1 MAQFGAPN
9 FLKVIDAYEAGADRA
24 ERSRLR
30 DLSEQGRLL
39 TGQALQGNKNAL
51 ANLGG
56 VDPEAYM
63 KVSSFTQEQ
72 KAQRLDELAAGAMA
86 ADTPEKWEMFKQR
99 AAAQGHTLDPGD
111 TRQSILDQAMG
122 WKEKLAQ
129 SNADRSF
136 NAQQTQADRGYNLD
150 VRQFNASQ
158 SNADRNYQLQRDQLA
173 LKDPELVELYD
184 DKTGQPYK
192 ARFNPQTR
200 GYDRVGGVKAPSGTS
215 LEVGPDGSVS
225 FTQGMGKMTEGQSK
239 DVGYLNRMTS
249 ALPSLDKHSEAL
261 TSLGE
266 SIAGRA
272 PLGIGNYAKSAEYQL
287 AEQAGKNFL
296 TALLRKESGATVPP
310 PEEKNYGDIFLPRP
324 GDKKEV
330 LAQKREAR
338 RQAAI
343 GVKMG
348 LPAHIIKSMVQQ
360 GVDFTTL
367 DPSAAPSAASAG
379 SKGDQMPTLDEIN
392 QELQRRGVQ

>member
-30 DLSEQGRLL
+30 ELSEQGRMLQ
-39 TGQALQGNKNAL
+39 GQALQGDKNAL
-51 ANLGG
+51 AQLGQ
-56 VDPEAYM
+56 VNPQAFM
-63 KVSSFTQEQ
+63 QTKQFTREEQ
-72 KAQRLDELAAGAMA
+72 AAKLDELAAGAMA
-86 ADTPEKWEMFKQR
+86 ADTPEKWQAFVQR
-99 AAAQGHTLDPGD
+99 SAAQGHTLDPGE

-129 SNADRSF
+129 SNTDRSF
-136 NAQQTQADRGYNLD
+136 NAAQKNADRGYNLD
-150 VRQFNASQ
+150 VQQFNAGQ
-158 SNADRNYQLQRDQLA
+158 SNADRSYQLQRDQLA
-173 LKDPELVELYD
+173 LKDPDLVEIYD

-192 ARFNPQTR
+192 ARYNPQTR

-225 FTQGMGKMTEGQSK
+225 FTQGIGKMTEGQSK

-249 ALPSLDKHSEAL
+249 ALPSLDKYSEAL

-343 GVKMG
+343 GVRMG
-348 LPAHIIKSMVQQ
+348 LPAHIIKNMVQQ
-360 GVDFTTL
+360 GVDFTAL
-367 DPSAAPSAASAG
+367 DPSATPQQSG
-379 SKGDQMPTLDEIN
+379 P
-392 QELQRRGVQ
+392 QRRKFNPATGELE